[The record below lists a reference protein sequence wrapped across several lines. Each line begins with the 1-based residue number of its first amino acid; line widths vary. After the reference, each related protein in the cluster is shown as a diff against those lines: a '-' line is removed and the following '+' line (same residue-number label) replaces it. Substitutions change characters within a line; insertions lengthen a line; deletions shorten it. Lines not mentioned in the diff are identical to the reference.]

1 MGQKNTKKSTEKE
14 VLLSRGKT
22 ATAESCIAG
31 FEAHNAL
38 DQLDDTYWAASS
50 HYAWWKIDLEQ
61 SCLVTRLKINNG
73 AIPECSYRCFI
84 EYSTD
89 NLNWAPAVEK
99 RDNSKTVAEGDQYE
113 VNLTARYLR
122 VTVTYCSI
130 GETVRIQDFKVYGHQ
145 LKEAEEAVIHRKA
158 PAKFYAA
165 SCDEASGFVET
176 EATDIEP
183 ECTVSAMIG
192 DSRGQYLFFKNI
204 DLSDIGVDQMRGYF
218 GFTDKDKTKRIT
230 LEVRLDSL
238 QGEKIGELV
247 LFRQYT
253 PWSQLAGKLERDDK
267 TPLAGVHDVY
277 LVITNVEAP
286 QQLMIHW
293 LAFVKKSPLPAP
305 KPLTAPLPPP
315 ENGEYKIYFGNLH
328 SHTCLSDGTGTPE
341 EAYDYAR
348 YTANLDFLAITEHSN
363 LYDHFFDW
371 DKSRKWADIKR
382 IAHEKTEEGAFLAL
396 IGSET
401 TWYNQFGHM
410 NTYNV
415 EFFLNAYELE
425 YNHIPNYYDTLKQY
439 PDGINQWNHPWS
451 CGNRRLDGFDP
462 YDAELDKVLYLLE
475 IESEQLGGLSYYISA
490 LDKGWHVAPL
500 GSQDN
505 HHKQWGT
512 ESNLRTAILV
522 DKLTTAHF
530 FDAVRH
536 YRVYFTT
543 AIHMKVWFK
552 INDAIMGSTIK
563 RTERLH
569 FHIEAS
575 NLPTDSP
582 IVKAEVIG
590 EQGRVKHTIL
600 DFGHRMECDFSIPC
614 EDRYY
619 FMKIY
624 QQDGEYAATAPI
636 WIENE

>member
-1 MGQKNTKKSTEKE
+1 MGQNSAIKSTEKE

-22 ATAESCIAG
+22 ATAESYISG
-31 FEAHNAL
+31 FEAQKAL
-38 DQLDDTYWAASS
+38 DHEDETYWAASS
-50 HYAWWKIDLEQ
+50 HYTWWKIDLEQ
-61 SCLVTRLKINNG
+61 NAAVARLVIKNG
-73 AIPECSYRCFI
+73 AIPECTYRYFI
-84 EYSTD
+84 EYSED
-89 NLNWAPAVEK
+89 NLNWTLAVEK
-99 RDNSKTVAEGDQYE
+99 KDNRKAVVDGDTYTV
-113 VNLTARYLR
+113 NFIARYIR
-122 VTVTYCSI
+122 VTMTYCSI
-130 GETVRIQDFKVYGHQ
+130 GETVRIQDFRVYGHSIQ
-145 LKEAEEAVIHRKA
+145 SIEVEVPQRIA
-158 PAKFYAA
+158 PHKILADSY
-165 SCDEASGFVET
+165 DEVRGF
-176 EATDIEP
+176 
-183 ECTVSAMIG
+183 TVSEAKDIDTEGTVKAMLG
-192 DSRGQYLFFKNI
+192 DTTGQYLMYKNM
-204 DLSDIGVDQMRGYF
+204 DFSDIGVNQLRGYF
-218 GFTDKDKTKRIT
+218 GFTDKDKAKRIT
-230 LEVRLDSL
+230 LEVRLDGL

-253 PWSQLAGKLERDDK
+253 PWSELAGKLERSDK
-267 TPLAGVHDVY
+267 LPLSGVHDVY
-277 LVITNVEAP
+277 LVITQAEAP
-286 QQLMIHW
+286 QKLMIYW
-293 LAFVKKSPLPAP
+293 LAFVKKSPLPVP

-315 ENGEYKIYFGNLH
+315 EKGEYNIYFGNLH

-363 LYDHFFDW
+363 LYDNFFDW

-382 IAHEKTEEGAFLAL
+382 IADEKTEENAFLAL

-410 NTYNV
+410 NTYNL

-451 CGNRRLDGFDP
+451 CGDRRLDGFEP
-462 YDAELDKVLYLLE
+462 YDSELDRVLYLLE
-475 IESEQLGGLSYYISA
+475 IESEQLGGLSYYIKA

-505 HHKQWGT
+505 HNKQWGT

-522 DKLTTAHF
+522 EKLTTAHF

-552 INDAIMGSTIK
+552 VNGAIMGSTIK
-563 RTERLH
+563 KTNLLH
-569 FHIEAS
+569 FHIKAI
-575 NLPTDSP
+575 NLSTDSP

-590 EQGRVKHTIL
+590 KGGRVKHTIL
-600 DFGHRMECDFSIPC
+600 NSSHHMECDFSIPC

-624 QQDGEYAATAPI
+624 QQDAEYAATAPI
-636 WIENE
+636 WIEAD